1 MVSRAGM
8 AEGWETQEHGDTVT
22 VSLLGDLDISNAASL
37 EAELERLE
45 SREPS
50 LLVLDFRNAGF
61 VDSTGLSLILNA
73 DARAR
78 KAGRRVQI
86 VSGAAGVL
94 ERLLKTIGL
103 YDRLD
108 VVQEPPAT

>member
-1 MVSRAGM
+1 MTQ
-8 AEGWETQEHGDTVT
+8 GWDTHEDGDTV
-22 VSLLGDLDISNAASL
+22 VVALEGDLDISNAASL

-45 SREPS
+45 SAQPN
-50 LLVLDFRNAGF
+50 LIVLDFRKAGF

-78 KAGRRVQI
+78 KAGRRLQI
-86 VSGAAGVL
+86 VSGEAGVL

-103 YDRLD
+103 YERLE
-108 VVQEPPAT
+108 VIKEPPPATGNA

>member
-1 MVSRAGM
+1 MS
-8 AEGWETQEHGDTVT
+8 EGWETREDGETVV
-22 VSLLGDLDISNAASL
+22 VSLEGDLDISNAASL

-45 SREPS
+45 SGQPS
-50 LLVLDFRNAGF
+50 LIVLDFRGAGF

-78 KAGRRVQI
+78 KAGRRLQI
-86 VSGAAGVL
+86 VSAESGVL

-103 YDRLD
+103 YERLD
-108 VVQEPPAT
+108 VVEEPPPS

>member
-1 MVSRAGM
+1 M
-8 AEGWETQEHGDTVT
+8 AEGWETHEHGDTVM
-22 VSLLGDLDISNAASL
+22 VSLQGDLDISNAASL

-45 SREPS
+45 ADAPP
-50 LLVLDFRNAGF
+50 LLLLDFRNAGF

-78 KAGRRVQI
+78 KAGRRLQI
-86 VSGAAGVL
+86 VSGASGVL

-108 VVQEPPAT
+108 VVEEPPTR

>member
-1 MVSRAGM
+1 M
-8 AEGWETQEHGDTVT
+8 AQGWETQEDGDTVV
-22 VSLLGDLDISNAASL
+22 VSLEGDLDISNAAEL

-45 SREPS
+45 EGEPS
-50 LLVLDFRNAGF
+50 LLVLDFREAGF

-78 KAGRRVQI
+78 KAGRRFQI
-86 VSGAAGVL
+86 VSGASGVL

-103 YDRLD
+103 YERLD
-108 VVQEPPAT
+108 VVDEPPPRA